1 MEINIGRDGIRNT
14 DEASALIYYGR
25 YPVRSWAELFYAAV
39 KTLYIEYPEVINSL
53 VSKDSTKTLYLRTT
67 TIDMKKPARIA
78 TILYLDTART
88 PLEIVKALRE
98 IFRRAGVLNI
108 NMSIEIRRISTTLDI
123 NNDLQ
128 PQFMQS
134 SIIQNPKFTQINK
147 INIPAQ
153 ISQMPI
159 IQSSQYNQINNSNVK
174 SNVPVQISQPPIIQS
189 PQFNQIKI
197 SNTPPPIPKP
207 SLDVPSFMKNN
218 ADSIRKVSIKELY
231 IESMKNLV
239 RKYPSIMK
247 KEAGKFFNKRRVT
260 LAESTYRYFIDA
272 VEIGEGLSIEMLY
285 NEEDLK
291 KNLEYYL
298 KLTKE
303 I

>member
-108 NMSIEIRRISTTLDI
+108 NMSIEIRRTSTTLDI
-123 NNDLQ
+123 NNNFK
-128 PQFMQS
+128 PQFIQS
-134 SIIQNPKFTQINK
+134 PIFQTPKFTQINK
-147 INIPAQ
+147 INSPAQ
-153 ISQMPI
+153 ISQ
-159 IQSSQYNQINNSNVK
+159 S
-174 SNVPVQISQPPIIQS
+174 PIIQS

-197 SNTPPPIPKP
+197 SNVPPPIPKP
-207 SLDVPSFMKNN
+207 SLEVPSFMKNN
-218 ADSIRKVSIKELY
+218 SDSIRKVSIKEMY

-239 RKYPSIMK
+239 RKYPDIMK

-260 LAESTYRYFIDA
+260 LAESSYRYFIDA
-272 VEIGEGLSIEMLY
+272 VEIGEGLSIETLY